1 MRRFTLLLLF
11 ICSLPVYAQPKDD
24 YNSDWLKEP
33 YQLLIVVHAEPHPLL
48 TNVFVE
54 QFTRDL
60 GDSLQRDL
68 GRTAKVSTLIYRESG
83 SGRTGTD
90 GPKEMMETVITR
102 GWTELDSL
110 PKQINPTKVHLIRLF
125 YVDGEYEVQSRQ
137 VDGDTS
143 TVSVLRKSRT
153 TDRQWITR
161 LAALQVALDFG
172 QVGEVTEVN
181 GQTLKIRMRAHGL
194 GVPETIRLVQG
205 ETMALC
211 KVRRTATGYTSTK
224 LDETIAFI
232 TNVDAVKGEVTAR
245 LYTRFE
251 NILAKDRQTVA
262 FRAIKLGTRVSP
274 LQLKLVDQDGNPIG
288 GYSVSHFPS
297 GYENGGA
304 ETIGT
309 TDTQGRV
316 VSKDPIYHVGFVR
329 VLIAGVGKLDTPIP
343 LIDDQPVI
351 VKISGNREAA
361 ILDETKFEYDRWM
374 KAYKVIAEN
383 FAVDYKLLYSDL
395 VRDGKEKEAI
405 ANLDKIAKKIK
416 EDSDDLAK
424 EFDRVKKAASSG
436 QSKDANKLVEHA
448 SSVLKELQAS
458 SKRMEEQVALELNPT
473 EDRIFLKQAIA
484 AEQDLDYDKA
494 IEFYKRSLGK
504 KRDQPKVEAK
514 LRSLERVWKTQYND
528 KEHKEAREYI
538 LKVWANKA
546 KPLTW
551 EQVEKEITKAEQ
563 MFDDISKRG
572 DYLTVF
578 VLLRGNL
585 KNLITLNSAREA
597 LGNSEEVQEKQG
609 IIEKVRKLLI
619 DFNKRADDFAQK
631 AYNDDIK
638 GG

>member
-1 MRRFTLLLLF
+1 MRRFTLLLLLV
-11 ICSLPVYAQPKDD
+11 CSLSVYAQPKDD

-33 YQLLIVVHAEPHPLL
+33 YQLLVVVHAEPHPLL

-68 GRTAKVSTLIYRESG
+68 GRTGKVSTLVYRE
-83 SGRTGTD
+83 TGKAGGD
-90 GPKEMMETVITR
+90 GPKEMMETVINR
-102 GWTELDSL
+102 GWTELDTLS
-110 PKQINPTKVHLIRLF
+110 KQINPTKVHLIRLF

-172 QVGEVTEVN
+172 QVGEVTEQI
-181 GQTLKIRMRAHGL
+181 GEQTLKIRLRAHGL

-211 KVRRTATGYTSTK
+211 KVRRTSTGYTSTK
-224 LDETIAFI
+224 IDETIAFI

-251 NILAKDRQTVA
+251 NVLARDRQTVA

-274 LQLKLVDQDGNPIG
+274 IQIKLVDQEGNPIG

-297 GYENGGA
+297 GYENGGG

-316 VSKDPIYHVGFVR
+316 ASKDIIYHVGFVR

-343 LIDDQPVI
+343 LIDDQPVV
-351 VKISGNREAA
+351 VKISGNLEAK

-383 FAVDYKLLYSDL
+383 FAIDYKLLYTDFMKE
-395 VRDGKEKEAI
+395 GKEKEAI
-405 ANLDKIAKKIK
+405 ANLDKISKKIK

-424 EFDRVKKAASSG
+424 ELERVQKAASGG
-436 QSKDANKLVEHA
+436 QSKEANKLVDHA
-448 SSVLKELQAS
+448 VSVLKELQAS

-484 AEQDLDYDKA
+484 AERELDFDKA
-494 IEFYKRSLGK
+494 IEFYKKSLSK
-504 KRDQPKVEAK
+504 KREQPKVEAK
-514 LRSLERVWKTQYND
+514 LKSLELRWRTQYND

-538 LKVWANKA
+538 LKVWANKD

-551 EQVEKEITKAEQ
+551 EQVEKEISKAEM

-585 KNLITLNSAREA
+585 KNIITLNSASEA
-597 LGNSEEVQEKQG
+597 LGNSEEAQEKQG
-609 IIEKVRKLLI
+609 IIAKVRKQLI

-631 AYNDDIK
+631 AYNDDK
-638 GG
+638 G